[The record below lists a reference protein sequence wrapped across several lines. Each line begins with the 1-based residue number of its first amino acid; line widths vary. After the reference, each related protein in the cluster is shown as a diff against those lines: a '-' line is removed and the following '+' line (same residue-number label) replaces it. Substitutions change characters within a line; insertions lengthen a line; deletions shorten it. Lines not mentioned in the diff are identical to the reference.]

1 MTQKRRGNHPKRNF
15 DRIKSRLFMVK
26 RTDTEFMLR
35 GMRAASAPNFLELI
49 KLLRAYKIFSLTQ
62 DEISRIRK
70 QKHSVNTFLHVSVKL
85 QDAYSK

>member
-1 MTQKRRGNHPKRNF
+1 
-15 DRIKSRLFMVK
+15 MVK

-35 GMRAASAPNFLELI
+35 DMRAPSAPNFLELI
-49 KLLRAYKIFSLTQ
+49 QLLRAYKIFSLTQ

-70 QKHSVNTFLHVSVKL
+70 QKHNVNTFLHVSVKL